1 MTSALLLFF
10 PALWAAEPAATPAA
24 APDPAPA
31 AAPAPKPI
39 EISGAYT
46 AWALNQ
52 RNFFLGDP
60 AQPYDDG
67 DYVVQN
73 LRVLV
78 KFNQEHF
85 GVVTRFDA
93 AQGWWGVDN
102 SPDVEQTTTVAE
114 DGTVTTASTYNPYKL
129 FRDKDTNY
137 TVHFD
142 LAYAWAEV
150 PNLPVKVMVG
160 RQFYWVGQGL
170 VLDQNADGVQV
181 LITPMKPLN
190 IDLWWAKLSE
200 GEGSTKAPTG
210 TLMSDADTMADA
222 DLFGG
227 RVRVAPNDHLKGEL
241 YGLYYLDNSGGGS
254 ATYVPNGLG
263 HNLARF
269 RPNIS
274 SALALGA
281 AGSGTAPVLGGLS
294 WAAEAAWLQ
303 GQDDVA
309 NLDSAGGTLD
319 INNGQLKGWVA
330 YALAD
335 QTLGEALP
343 VSVGAAFGAGSGD
356 ADRAGGDGN
365 LNKIMTMGQFNFTNV
380 WEDSVMPDQEGISP
394 QGLGSPLSR
403 GYREFENTIAVQG
416 RLGVKPHDK
425 VKLLATYTFLQAT
438 TPIQGWDATGALT
451 DAQSSSL
458 GQEVDFNL
466 DWNVWKGFSYQAQ
479 TGVFLPGDAAGL
491 LILGHSNNLAP
502 AWEIKQ
508 VVTAKF

>member
-1 MTSALLLFF
+1 MIAALLLIA
-10 PALWAAEPAATPAA
+10 PSLWAAEPAA
-24 APDPAPA
+24 APA
-31 AAPAPKPI
+31 AATAPTTKPI
-39 EISGAYT
+39 ELSGAYS
-46 AWALNQ
+46 AWALTQ

-60 AQPYDDG
+60 NQALDDA

-73 LRVLV
+73 LRVQV
-78 KFNQEHF
+78 KFNQERF
-85 GVVTRFDA
+85 GVVSRFDA

-102 SPDVEQTTTVAE
+102 SPDVEQTTAVAE

-129 FRDKDTNY
+129 FEDKDTGY
-137 TVHFD
+137 AVHFD
-142 LAYAWAEV
+142 IAYAWVEV
-150 PNLPVKVMVG
+150 PRLPVKVMVG
-160 RQFYWVGQGL
+160 RQLYWVGQGL
-170 VLDQNADGVQV
+170 VLDQDANGVQV
-181 LITPMKPLN
+181 VITPAKPVN
-190 IDLWWAKLSE
+190 IELWWAKLSE
-200 GEGSTKAPTG
+200 GAGSYKTPTG
-210 TLMSDADTMADA
+210 ALMSDADANADA
-222 DLFGG
+222 DLFAG
-227 RVRVAPNDHLKGEL
+227 RVRLEPNDHTKAEL
-241 YGLYYLDNSGGGS
+241 YGLYYNDRSGDGT
-254 ATYVPNGLG
+254 ATFVPNGLG
-263 HNLARF
+263 YNEARF
-269 RPNIS
+269 RPNVS

-303 GQDDVA
+303 GRDGVD

-335 QTLGEALP
+335 QTFGEGHP

-403 GYREFENTIAVQG
+403 GYREFENTIAAQG
-416 RLGVKPHDK
+416 RLGVKPHEK
-425 VKLLATYTFLQAT
+425 VKLLATYTFLRAT

-451 DAQSSSL
+451 NAQSSSL
-458 GQEVDFNL
+458 GQEVDLNL

-491 LILGHSNNLAP
+491 LILGHTDNLAP